1 MLVERICF
9 KSMTTPYISP
19 VLSLSNG
26 IVKGITRVWAIVIAL
41 IEVIA
46 AIAGII
52 SIQMLSPG
60 RAPQQAI
67 TTQFPTPLTTQ

>member
-1 MLVERICF
+1 
-9 KSMTTPYISP
+9 
-19 VLSLSNG
+19 
-26 IVKGITRVWAIVIAL
+26 VKGITRVWAIVIAL
-41 IEVIA
+41 IVVIA